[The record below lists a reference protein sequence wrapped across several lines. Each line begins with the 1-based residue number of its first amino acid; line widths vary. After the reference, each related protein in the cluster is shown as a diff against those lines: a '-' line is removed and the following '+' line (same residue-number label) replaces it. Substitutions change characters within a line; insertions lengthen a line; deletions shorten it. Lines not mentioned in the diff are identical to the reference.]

1 MDVLAQAL
9 LYEKT
14 FLMINFIYGYLGKN
28 LNSKH
33 IFVLRKW
40 MFNFWKKKF
49 DEYVINL
56 NVPMSFCCLTSTQA
70 RRIPDLSN

>member
-33 IFVLRKW
+33 IFVLQKW
-40 MFNFWKKKF
+40 MFNYWKKSLM
-49 DEYVINL
+49 N
-56 NVPMSFCCLTSTQA
+56 MS
-70 RRIPDLSN
+70 